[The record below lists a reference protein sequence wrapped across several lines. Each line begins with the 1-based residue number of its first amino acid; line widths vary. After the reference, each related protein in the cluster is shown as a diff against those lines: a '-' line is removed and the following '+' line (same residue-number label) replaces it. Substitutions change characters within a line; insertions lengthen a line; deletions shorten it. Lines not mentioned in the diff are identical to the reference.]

1 MIESVLSS
9 LFTLENLLWINV
21 GLAGGIMVGALPGL
35 TGTMAMALLLPLTYG
50 LASIPGV
57 MLLLGVY
64 CGSIYGGSITAILIN
79 TPGTPAS
86 AATSLD
92 GYPMAQKG
100 HGLRALHDAL
110 SASTIGGLF
119 SCAVLLFAAPPIASF
134 ALKFGPAEYF
144 ALALFGLTIIASVG
158 GKSQIKGLLMGFV
171 GLLISCIGI
180 DPMDGVSRFT
190 FGINRMEGGI
200 DTIPVLIG
208 LFAITEIMAKARDMN
223 KATGTAVKVEKEK
236 TRFRDVLKYKMVLLK
251 SSILG
256 VFIGAVPGTGAAISS
271 FLAYNEAKRT
281 SKHPEEYGHGSEEA
295 VVASES
301 ANNAVTGATLIPLLT
316 LGIPGDT
323 NTAVLLGALTMQGI
337 AAGPQLFTQH
347 GEWVYTIM
355 LGLIAVNIFMYLQG
369 RVFIRGFVNITRV
382 PTSTLVPILV
392 MLCVIGAYAIDYS
405 VFNAIFMVGVG
416 GGRALDTAKIA
427 ADHMGVRA
435 INVPTSAATCA
446 ASAWLAVEY
455 TDEGAFVG
463 NNWTRYP
470 PFAVIAELDF
480 IVRDCPARLYA
491 AGIVDA
497 MAKYPEISYN
507 IQFSNQWEKNLFS
520 QSAQLLSENTY
531 RLLLEHGCETIEQLR
546 AGKIT
551 PALEDCVCAA
561 LQVTG
566 VISAMA
572 CGGKQAA
579 VSHTLYSYFCCVHP
593 ELAAGFL
600 HGELV
605 GSTLVYQLAV
615 NGAPKEAQEALNR
628 VLRALGMPTCLEE
641 LGLKETPE
649 EADRIFAFLAE
660 RMPVETPKELQ
671 RLRGESDVLFHG
683 LRDSAGKLQTKRGEA
698 HETGI

>member
-1 MIESVLSS
+1 MRNGNLIQLCSGRYYQGSGVLSH
-9 LFTLENLLWINV
+9 L
-21 GLAGGIMVGALPGL
+21 GG
-35 TGTMAMALLLPLTYG
+35 
-50 LASIPGV
+50 
-57 MLLLGVY
+57 
-64 CGSIYGGSITAILIN
+64 
-79 TPGTPAS
+79 
-86 AATSLD
+86 D
-92 GYPMAQKG
+92 
-100 HGLRALHDAL
+100 
-110 SASTIGGLF
+110 
-119 SCAVLLFAAPPIASF
+119 
-134 ALKFGPAEYF
+134 
-144 ALALFGLTIIASVG
+144 
-158 GKSQIKGLLMGFV
+158 
-171 GLLISCIGI
+171 
-180 DPMDGVSRFT
+180 
-190 FGINRMEGGI
+190 
-200 DTIPVLIG
+200 
-208 LFAITEIMAKARDMN
+208 
-223 KATGTAVKVEKEK
+223 
-236 TRFRDVLKYKMVLLK
+236 
-251 SSILG
+251 
-256 VFIGAVPGTGAAISS
+256 
-271 FLAYNEAKRT
+271 
-281 SKHPEEYGHGSEEA
+281 
-295 VVASES
+295 
-301 ANNAVTGATLIPLLT
+301 
-316 LGIPGDT
+316 
-323 NTAVLLGALTMQGI
+323 AVLLGRRALVVAD
-337 AAGPQLFTQH
+337 AAVWPKVEARVLRSLEQSGVDTKVWLFSGHCCPGNVRSAAQA
-347 GEWVYTIM
+347 GQAYGAE
-355 LGLIAVNIFMYLQG
+355 
-369 RVFIRGFVNITRV
+369 
-382 PTSTLVPILV
+382 LV
-392 MLCVIGAYAIDYS
+392 
-405 VFNAIFMVGVG
+405 VGVG

-427 ADHMGVRA
+427 ADHMGGRA
-435 INVPTSAATCA
+435 ITVPTSAATCA

-641 LGLKETPE
+641 LGL
-649 EADRIFAFLAE
+649 
-660 RMPVETPKELQ
+660 
-671 RLRGESDVLFHG
+671 
-683 LRDSAGKLQTKRGEA
+683 
-698 HETGI
+698 

>member
-1 MIESVLSS
+1 MRNGNLIQLCSGRYYQGSGVLSH
-9 LFTLENLLWINV
+9 L
-21 GLAGGIMVGALPGL
+21 GG
-35 TGTMAMALLLPLTYG
+35 
-50 LASIPGV
+50 
-57 MLLLGVY
+57 
-64 CGSIYGGSITAILIN
+64 
-79 TPGTPAS
+79 
-86 AATSLD
+86 D
-92 GYPMAQKG
+92 
-100 HGLRALHDAL
+100 
-110 SASTIGGLF
+110 
-119 SCAVLLFAAPPIASF
+119 
-134 ALKFGPAEYF
+134 
-144 ALALFGLTIIASVG
+144 
-158 GKSQIKGLLMGFV
+158 
-171 GLLISCIGI
+171 
-180 DPMDGVSRFT
+180 
-190 FGINRMEGGI
+190 
-200 DTIPVLIG
+200 
-208 LFAITEIMAKARDMN
+208 
-223 KATGTAVKVEKEK
+223 
-236 TRFRDVLKYKMVLLK
+236 
-251 SSILG
+251 
-256 VFIGAVPGTGAAISS
+256 
-271 FLAYNEAKRT
+271 
-281 SKHPEEYGHGSEEA
+281 
-295 VVASES
+295 
-301 ANNAVTGATLIPLLT
+301 
-316 LGIPGDT
+316 
-323 NTAVLLGALTMQGI
+323 AVLLG
-337 AAGPQLFTQH
+337 
-347 GEWVYTIM
+347 
-355 LGLIAVNIFMYLQG
+355 
-369 RVFIRGFVNITRV
+369 R
-382 PTSTLVPILV
+382 
-392 MLCVIGAYAIDYS
+392 
-405 VFNAIFMVGVG
+405 
-416 GGRALDTAKIA
+416 RALVVADAAVWPKVEARVLRSLEQSGVDTKVWLFSGHCCPGNVRS
-427 ADHMGVRA
+427 ADHMGGRA
-435 INVPTSAATCA
+435 ITVPTSAATCA

-480 IVRDCPARLYA
+480 IVRDCPARLCA

-615 NGAPKEAQEALNR
+615 NGAQKEEQEALNR

-641 LGLKETPE
+641 LGLKETSE

>member
-1 MIESVLSS
+1 MRNGNLIQLCSGRYYQGSGVLSH
-9 LFTLENLLWINV
+9 L
-21 GLAGGIMVGALPGL
+21 GG
-35 TGTMAMALLLPLTYG
+35 
-50 LASIPGV
+50 
-57 MLLLGVY
+57 
-64 CGSIYGGSITAILIN
+64 
-79 TPGTPAS
+79 
-86 AATSLD
+86 D
-92 GYPMAQKG
+92 
-100 HGLRALHDAL
+100 
-110 SASTIGGLF
+110 
-119 SCAVLLFAAPPIASF
+119 
-134 ALKFGPAEYF
+134 
-144 ALALFGLTIIASVG
+144 
-158 GKSQIKGLLMGFV
+158 
-171 GLLISCIGI
+171 
-180 DPMDGVSRFT
+180 
-190 FGINRMEGGI
+190 
-200 DTIPVLIG
+200 
-208 LFAITEIMAKARDMN
+208 
-223 KATGTAVKVEKEK
+223 
-236 TRFRDVLKYKMVLLK
+236 
-251 SSILG
+251 
-256 VFIGAVPGTGAAISS
+256 
-271 FLAYNEAKRT
+271 
-281 SKHPEEYGHGSEEA
+281 
-295 VVASES
+295 
-301 ANNAVTGATLIPLLT
+301 
-316 LGIPGDT
+316 
-323 NTAVLLGALTMQGI
+323 AVLLGRRALVVAD
-337 AAGPQLFTQH
+337 AAVWPKVEARVLRSLEQSGVDTKIWLFSGHCCPGNVRSAAQA
-347 GEWVYTIM
+347 GQAYGAE
-355 LGLIAVNIFMYLQG
+355 
-369 RVFIRGFVNITRV
+369 
-382 PTSTLVPILV
+382 LV
-392 MLCVIGAYAIDYS
+392 
-405 VFNAIFMVGVG
+405 VGVG

-480 IVRDCPARLYA
+480 IVRDCPARLCA

>member
-190 FGINRMEGGI
+190 FGINRI

-316 LGIPGDT
+316 LGIPGDGV
-323 NTAVLLGALTMQGI
+323 TAMLLGAFMIHGLTPGPLLFVESADLIYTIFIACILANVVMLVLELGGMRIFVRLLSIPKYILLPVVLVLCTVGAFATNNRIFDAQSIVIFGVLGYLMSKFKIPVAPFILSFILCDLLETNLRRGLMLTQNDFLAFFTHPI
-337 AAGPQLFTQH
+337 AA
-347 GEWVYTIM
+347 V
-355 LGLIAVNIFMYLQG
+355 
-369 RVFIRGFVNITRV
+369 
-382 PTSTLVPILV
+382 
-392 MLCVIGAYAIDYS
+392 
-405 VFNAIFMVGVG
+405 FMV
-416 GGRALDTAKIA
+416 
-427 ADHMGVRA
+427 
-435 INVPTSAATCA
+435 
-446 ASAWLAVEY
+446 
-455 TDEGAFVG
+455 
-463 NNWTRYP
+463 
-470 PFAVIAELDF
+470 
-480 IVRDCPARLYA
+480 
-491 AGIVDA
+491 
-497 MAKYPEISYN
+497 
-507 IQFSNQWEKNLFS
+507 
-520 QSAQLLSENTY
+520 
-531 RLLLEHGCETIEQLR
+531 
-546 AGKIT
+546 
-551 PALEDCVCAA
+551 
-561 LQVTG
+561 
-566 VISAMA
+566 
-572 CGGKQAA
+572 AA
-579 VSHTLYSYFCCVHP
+579 VLFVVWTVIKQ
-593 ELAAGFL
+593 
-600 HGELV
+600 V
-605 GSTLVYQLAV
+605 R
-615 NGAPKEAQEALNR
+615 NR
-628 VLRALGMPTCLEE
+628 K
-641 LGLKETPE
+641 KET
-649 EADRIFAFLAE
+649 
-660 RMPVETPKELQ
+660 
-671 RLRGESDVLFHG
+671 
-683 LRDSAGKLQTKRGEA
+683 AGA
-698 HETGI
+698 A